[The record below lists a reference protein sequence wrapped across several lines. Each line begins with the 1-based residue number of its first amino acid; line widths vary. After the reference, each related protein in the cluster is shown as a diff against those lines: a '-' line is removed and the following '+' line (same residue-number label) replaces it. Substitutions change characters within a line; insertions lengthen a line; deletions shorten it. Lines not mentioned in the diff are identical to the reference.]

1 MESFNFSVL
10 VGVLGVLSVIINGIA
25 MSTAN
30 VKKAK
35 IYLGT
40 AVLFIVPDFYVSGGL
55 HGSYQS
61 LVIAL
66 MCFLGALE
74 YRKAEKA
81 VLYLIPFFS
90 AYLLFG
96 LQELA
101 GIIIVIASVTTPL
114 ATISRNPNNMK
125 LLLVVS
131 TLCWGTYAYL
141 YAAWFAFAFDLS
153 GMIGLMIYFDKTRRT
168 KNRLK
173 KT

>member
-1 MESFNFSVL
+1 MENFNFTFFIWIF
-10 VGVLGVLSVIINGIA
+10 GVLSVIINGIA
-25 MSTAN
+25 MSSAN

-35 IYLGT
+35 IYLGI
-40 AVLFIVPDFYVSGGL
+40 AVLFIVPDLYDNGGI
-55 HGSYQS
+55 HGTYQS

-74 YRKAEKA
+74 YRTAEKA
-81 VLYLIPFFS
+81 VLYFIPFFS

-101 GIIIVIASVTTPL
+101 GVIIVIASVTTSL
-114 ATISRNPNNMK
+114 ATISKNPSSMK

-131 TLCWGTYAYL
+131 TLCWGTYSYI
-141 YAAWFAFAFDLS
+141 YAAWFAFAFDVS
-153 GMIGLMIYFDKTRRT
+153 GMIGLMIYFDKTRRI

-173 KT
+173 RS